1 MRYFVGNTGKKAMP
15 QMRSFRMLKNDSNH
29 TENPIYDGDKPK
41 AFVNQIMDILHN
53 PPHLVLGVTAA
64 TLLLSATVF
73 LR

>member
-1 MRYFVGNTGKKAMP
+1 
-15 QMRSFRMLKNDSNH
+15 MLKNDSNH

-53 PPHLVLGVTAA
+53 PPDLVLGVTAA